1 MLCCYV
7 VKINLQLTYN
17 HEGSPNN
24 ISDETRLSCQA
35 SHKLSHSTL
44 ISNHIYCRSCIT
56 IFSFYVFSNVCE
68 QNINGISEDD
78 EDDDEEED
86 DDDDDLFVNPNHQ
99 RTTYYVESDSS
110 DTSDNGS
117 WYLWSVLEML
127 FSISWE
133 RLVWCEQ
140 FVKQNC

>member
-1 MLCCYV
+1 MLCYV

-17 HEGSPNN
+17 HEGSLNN

-35 SHKLSHSTL
+35 SHKLSHFAL
-44 ISNHIYCRSCIT
+44 ISNRFYCRSCIT
-56 IFSFYVFSNVCE
+56 IFSCYVFSNVCE

-86 DDDDDLFVNPNHQ
+86 DDDDDDDDLFVNPNHQ

-110 DTSDNGS
+110 DTSDNGP
-117 WYLWSVLEML
+117 
-127 FSISWE
+127 
-133 RLVWCEQ
+133 
-140 FVKQNC
+140 

>member
-1 MLCCYV
+1 MC
-7 VKINLQLTYN
+7 
-17 HEGSPNN
+17 
-24 ISDETRLSCQA
+24 
-35 SHKLSHSTL
+35 
-44 ISNHIYCRSCIT
+44 
-56 IFSFYVFSNVCE
+56 YVFSNVCE

-78 EDDDEEED
+78 EDDDEEEE
-86 DDDDDLFVNPNHQ
+86 DDDDDLFVNLNHQ

-110 DTSDNGS
+110 DTSDNGP

-133 RLVWCEQ
+133 GLVWCEQ